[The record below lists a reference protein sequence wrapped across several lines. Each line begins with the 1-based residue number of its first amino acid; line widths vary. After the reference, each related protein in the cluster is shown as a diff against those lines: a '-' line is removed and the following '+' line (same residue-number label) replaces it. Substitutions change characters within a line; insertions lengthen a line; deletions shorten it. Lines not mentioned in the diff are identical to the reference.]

1 MLRLKFLL
9 KLKVLSLIYL
19 NKLNLFDLKYMVKYT
34 YFFNNYFCIYINGYN
49 FFFNNNITQL
59 VNNKLLNVRFNQFYL
74 YKKFLYKLSHKKN
87 FNFSNYNINFLFL
100 FLKFFNTSNN
110 SNMSKKFLL
119 NQYNNNNLFFFKFFI
134 LKFLGYYFK
143 DKSIF
148 LNIRKN
154 QFEFAD
160 INYFYILIY
169 NKSKRLLFLKSIN
182 INLKSFIKLLLV
194 SLISKDVIL
203 LKNFVKY
210 ILESIHFK
218 KHKSFLY
225 SLKTIFLI
233 ISVSMFNSLNIKGL
247 YIKLKGK
254 IGVGGNL
261 KKRKYNLK
269 LGEFSF
275 TKKNQKLN
283 YVKDSIRTYSGVLG
297 FEIYLSYF

>member
-9 KLKVLSLIYL
+9 KLKVLSLMYL
-19 NKLNLFDLKYMVKYT
+19 NKFNLFDVKYLIKYS
-34 YFFNNYFCIYINGYN
+34 YFFNCLSISINKYN
-49 FFFNNNITQL
+49 WFNNNIINL
-59 VNNKLLNVRFNQFYL
+59 LLPNNKFINIKFNQFYL
-74 YKKFLYKLSHKKN
+74 YKKFLYKVLTKKKI
-87 FNFSNYNINFLFL
+87 NFSNYDVNFLFL
-100 FLKFFNTSNN
+100 FLKVFTNN
-110 SNMSKKFLL
+110 SNFKNNFLL
-119 NQYNNNNLFFFKFFI
+119 GQYETNNLFFFKFFI

-154 QFEFAD
+154 QFDFFD
-160 INYFYILIY
+160 INQYYILFY

-182 INLKSFIKLLLV
+182 INIKSFIKLILV
-194 SLISKDVIL
+194 SLVSKDVIL
-203 LKNFVKY
+203 LKNFIKY

-225 SLKTIFLI
+225 SLKTIFSLI
-233 ISVSMFNSLNIKGL
+233 YVSIFNDLNIKGL